1 MSFIKTIFF
10 LFCFFFTT
18 HAFSKSNEYYRLV
31 LTNFLTECD
40 SKCQKL
46 VFEQEVQMAFFSL
59 MEALL
64 NQIRFELNE
73 EKKKIWEKPL

>member
-1 MSFIKTIFF
+1 MSSIKTIFF